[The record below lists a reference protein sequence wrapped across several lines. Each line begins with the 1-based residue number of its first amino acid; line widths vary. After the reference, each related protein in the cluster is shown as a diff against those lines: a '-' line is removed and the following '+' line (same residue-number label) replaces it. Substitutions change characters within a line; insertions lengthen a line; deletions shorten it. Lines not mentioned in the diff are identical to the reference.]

1 MDRQSA
7 VLFGVLTLA
16 FLVAILAASL
26 FDGNTPGSGVR
37 SASGPLPEKRLR
49 AKKENVRKNARAITS
64 TRKEEK
70 PSVSEKAASAPSDP
84 VEVWGSLTHPK
95 GKNNPKNEAE
105 RVAAEALTALDPE
118 EGIETIQAN
127 LDAIEGTEGSSE
139 LYAVLGTLYAR
150 LQPPDTDAMNE
161 AFEAGHASAP
171 TEALRADIQFYH
183 ARALVA
189 AGQHE
194 SALAVLEASTEAG
207 ESTPSHRFES
217 EVIRGMALEATG
229 DKDGAAKA
237 YTVAM
242 EKAVADGVP
251 LQGEQANSYRQAGLK
266 LARIYRSA
274 GNKAEADRVAS
285 ELKQWLA
292 R

>member
-7 VLFGVLTLA
+7 ILFGVLAVFFLA
-16 FLVAILAASL
+16 AILAASL
-26 FDGNTPGSGVR
+26 FDGKSAGSSGP
-37 SASGPLPEKRLR
+37 SASAPEKRLR

-70 PSVSEKAASAPSDP
+70 PSGSGAADPSDPSDP

-95 GKNNPKNEAE
+95 GKNSPKNEAE
-105 RVAAEALTALDPE
+105 RVAAKALTALDPE
-118 EGIETIQAN
+118 EGIETIRAN
-127 LDAIEGTEGSSE
+127 LDALEGTEGSSE

-161 AFEAGHASAP
+161 AFEAGHVAAP

-194 SALAVLEASTEAG
+194 SALAVLETSTEAG
-207 ESTPSHRFES
+207 ESAPGHRFEA

-237 YTVAM
+237 YSVAM

-251 LQGEQANSYRQAGLK
+251 PQGEQANSYRQAGLK
-266 LARIYRSA
+266 LARIYRGA
-274 GNKAEADRVAS
+274 GKKAEADRVAS
-285 ELKQWLA
+285 ELKHWLA

>member
-1 MDRQSA
+1 MDRQS
-7 VLFGVLTLA
+7 VILFGVLALA
-16 FLVAILAASL
+16 FLAAILAASL
-26 FDGNTPGSGVR
+26 FDGTGSE
-37 SASGPLPEKRLR
+37 SGAQSELAPAPEKRLR
-49 AKKENVRKNARAITS
+49 AKKENVRKNARALTS

-70 PSVSEKAASAPSDP
+70 PSGSGAAAVASDP

-95 GKNNPKNEAE
+95 GKNSPKNEAE

-127 LDAIEGTEGSSE
+127 LDALEGTEGSAE

-150 LQPPDTDAMNE
+150 LQPPDTAAMNE
-161 AFEAGHASAP
+161 AFEAGHAAAP

-194 SALAVLEASTEAG
+194 AALAVLEASTEAG
-207 ESTPSHRFES
+207 ASGPGHRFES

-229 DKDGAAKA
+229 DKDGAVNA
-237 YTVAM
+237 YSVAM

-251 LQGEQANSYRQAGLK
+251 PQGEQANTYRHAGLK
-266 LARIYRSA
+266 LARIYRRA
-274 GNKAEADRVAS
+274 GKKAEADRVAS
-285 ELKQWLA
+285 ELKHWLA

>member
-7 VLFGVLTLA
+7 ILFGVLAVA
-16 FLVAILAASL
+16 FLAAILAASL
-26 FDGNTPGSGVR
+26 FDGKSAGSSAP
-37 SASGPLPEKRLR
+37 SASAPAPEKRLR

-70 PSVSEKAASAPSDP
+70 PSGSGAAGPSDP

-95 GKNNPKNEAE
+95 GKNSPKNEAE

-118 EGIETIQAN
+118 EGIETIRAN
-127 LDAIEGTEGSSE
+127 LDALEGTEGSSE

-150 LQPPDTDAMNE
+150 LQPPDTAAMNE
-161 AFEAGHASAP
+161 AFEAGHASAS

-207 ESTPSHRFES
+207 ESASGHRFES

-237 YTVAM
+237 YSVAM

-251 LQGEQANSYRQAGLK
+251 PQGEQANTYRQAGLK
-266 LARIYRSA
+266 LARIYRGA
-274 GNKAEADRVAS
+274 GKNAEADRVAS
-285 ELKQWLA
+285 ELKHWLA